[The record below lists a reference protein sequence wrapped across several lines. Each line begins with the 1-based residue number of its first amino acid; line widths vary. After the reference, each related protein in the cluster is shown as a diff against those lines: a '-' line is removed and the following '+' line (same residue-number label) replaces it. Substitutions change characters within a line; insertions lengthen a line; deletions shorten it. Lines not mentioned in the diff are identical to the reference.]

1 MNVLMGS
8 KHCWSQHGTTIFLIF
23 PWIRDKLSWKMSALA
38 TSEIFRLFVNTL
50 SPNDKYSLGNMQ
62 IFLQQLPTPLS
73 QEENTFCRF
82 LIAFLKCA
90 WNLEH
95 SKKKK
100 SILA

>member
-1 MNVLMGS
+1 
-8 KHCWSQHGTTIFLIF
+8 
-23 PWIRDKLSWKMSALA
+23 MSAVV
-38 TSEIFRLFVNTL
+38 TSEIFLLFDKTL
-50 SPNDKYSLGNMQ
+50 TPDNKYVRRNMQ
-62 IFLQQLPTPLS
+62 IFWQQIPTPLS

-95 SKKKK
+95 SEKKK